1 MHRPPASFAL
11 AAAEHD
17 GMYVMHNLRALWE
30 VLGVSGVSRFSV
42 KGARDAR
49 LAIVVVMV
57 VAVVVVAILLVFVA
71 RVMLFTDILDS
82 M

>member
-1 MHRPPASFAL
+1 
-11 AAAEHD
+11 
-17 GMYVMHNLRALWE
+17 
-30 VLGVSGVSRFSV
+30 VSGVSRFSV